1 MKIICIGKNYALHVK
16 EMNSDIPEEPVFFMK
31 PDSSLLLNNKPFF
44 YPEFSKN
51 IHYEVEL
58 VLKINRVGKNIEEKY
73 AHRYFDEIGLGVDI
87 TARDIQKRCIEKGL
101 PWEVAKSFDS
111 SAVLGGFVP
120 KNELPSPDNI
130 NFSLNKSGKEV
141 QNDNSGNMLFSFD
154 EIIAYVSKFLTL
166 KTGDLIYTGTPPG
179 VGPVEIGD
187 RLEGYLEKQK
197 MFDFMI
203 K

>member
-111 SAVLGGFVP
+111 SAVLGRFVP
-120 KNELPSPDNI
+120 KNKLPSPDNI